1 MTQFDGQAVTLMP
14 FDPENCNDVPI
25 LVEAL
30 ADAAK
35 AEATEVCEH
44 LKLLGLRGFLDE
56 YVLI

>member
-1 MTQFDGQAVTLMP
+1 MP

-35 AEATEVCEH
+35 ATASDVCEH
-44 LKLLGLRGFLDE
+44 LRELGLRQFLDS